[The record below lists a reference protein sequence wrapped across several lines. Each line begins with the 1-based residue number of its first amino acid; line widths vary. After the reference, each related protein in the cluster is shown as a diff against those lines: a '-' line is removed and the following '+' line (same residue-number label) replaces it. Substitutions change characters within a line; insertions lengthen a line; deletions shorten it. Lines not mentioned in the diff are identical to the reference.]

1 MWELQK
7 QIEQL
12 IDGYFEDSN
21 AIRISAEEIG
31 LDRRAGTVFVSTEE
45 GWIAAVGGNIRS
57 LEYYGGFEYV
67 SDEDKLSVGDTT
79 FYSNDSNRVSDAIEC
94 YNDNQEREREYEEQQ
109 RKEGAE
115 EQQRRDE
122 KNGLY
127 PDRWDDAN

>member
-67 SDEDKLSVGDTT
+67 SDEDKLTIGGTT
-79 FYSNDSNRVSDAIEC
+79 FYSNDSSRVADAIE
-94 YNDNQEREREYEEQQ
+94 YYSDEEQ
-109 RKEGAE
+109 REEDAE
-115 EQQRRDE
+115 
-122 KNGLY
+122 
-127 PDRWDDAN
+127 